1 MHVVMTHLPS
11 ARPKKNHECKGG
23 HGRLSGEQKA
33 AKMGFEASQEVM
45 AFAEHV
51 RQGNNHTWAK

>member
-1 MHVVMTHLPS
+1 MTHLPS